1 MTKVERINPK
11 DQGRRQLSLEK
22 PLFDADA
29 LDRADEVLEE
39 MAESFQEWLLQ
50 EMERLQNARLDGERL
65 NWHGKTL
72 ETLHLSAHDL
82 KGLGGTYGYPL
93 VTQLAGS
100 LCKLIEM
107 DKTRAKALSEPGL
120 IGAHV
125 DALRAA
131 ARDKIQTEEHPVG
144 GALLRALRERVAL
157 VAGGP
162 LSGKV

>member
-1 MTKVERINPK
+1 MSKVERIDPK
-11 DQGRRQLSLEK
+11 DQGRRQLSLDK

-39 MAESFQEWLLQ
+39 MAESFQEWLEQ
-50 EMERLQNARLDGERL
+50 EIGRLHAARLDGERL
-65 NWHGKTL
+65 DWHGKTL

-107 DKTRAKALSEPGL
+107 DKTRGLARANTGL

-131 ARDKIQTEEHPVG
+131 ARGRIKTDADPTG
-144 GALLRALRERVAL
+144 CALLSALRGRVAEL
-157 VAGGP
+157 GASP
-162 LSGKV
+162 SR

>member
-1 MTKVERINPK
+1 MTIKVERIDPK
-11 DQGRRQLSLEK
+11 DQGRRQLSLNK

-39 MAESFQEWLLQ
+39 MAESFQEWLEQ
-50 EMERLQNARLDGERL
+50 EIERLQKARLDGERL

-107 DKTRAKALSEPGL
+107 DKTRQLALSEPSL
-120 IGAHV
+120 VGAHV

-131 ARDKIQTEEHPVG
+131 TRGKIQTDEHPAG
-144 GALLRALRERVAL
+144 GALLRALRERVAAL
-157 VAGGP
+157 ATGP
-162 LSGKV
+162 AR